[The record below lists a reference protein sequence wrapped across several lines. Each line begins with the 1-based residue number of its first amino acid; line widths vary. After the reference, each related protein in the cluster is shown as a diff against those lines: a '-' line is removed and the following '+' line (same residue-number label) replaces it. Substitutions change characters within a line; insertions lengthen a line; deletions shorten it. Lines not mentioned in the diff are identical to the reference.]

1 MIYQMKKQIMVN
13 KFNSEGVN
21 DIDADSQKCVIKKA
35 KECLFNEE
43 KELLRK
49 YSYTGPEDYT
59 VI

>member
-1 MIYQMKKQIMVN
+1 MKKQIMVN

-21 DIDADSQKCVIKKA
+21 DIDADSQKCAIKKA

-49 YSYTGPEDYT
+49 YGYTGPEDYT